1 MDSVHGIALRNCDPE
16 GPLMIQIVKLYN
28 ADNVNTF
35 DAFGRVLS
43 GTIKVN
49 DSVNVLG
56 EGYSP
61 DDEENMFIK
70 QVTGLSIYESR
81 YKVSVTKVPCG
92 NWVLISGIDQS
103 IIKTAT
109 ITDNLDYVHTFQPL
123 RFNTQPVLKIAVE
136 PVNPT
141 ELPKM
146 LEGLRKINKSYPI
159 LTTKVEESG
168 EHIILGP
175 GELYLDCA
183 MHDLR
188 KLYAEIDIK
197 VSDPVVTFCETVVDT
212 SSLKC
217 FALTPNKKNK
227 LTMICEPLEKGI
239 ADDIENSVISVNW
252 PKVQLGK
259 HFVDSYNWD
268 ILSSRNIWAFGPTDL
283 SPNILVNDTLPSEV
297 FLDQHFRPIRN
308 FCSQLKTPLG
318 KGFSGA
324 LAKVHWLMNVTF

>member
-1 MDSVHGIALRNCDPE
+1 
-16 GPLMIQIVKLYN
+16 MIQIVKLYN
-28 ADNVNTF
+28 ADNVSTF

-61 DDEENMFIK
+61 DDEENMFVK
-70 QVTGLSIYESR
+70 QVTSLSIYESR
-81 YKVSVTKVPCG
+81 YKVNVNKVPCG

-109 ITDNLDYVHTFQPL
+109 ITDNLNDVHTFRPL

-239 ADDIENSVISVNW
+239 ADDIENSVVSINW

-283 SPNILVNDTLPSEV
+283 SPNVLVNDTLPSEV
-297 FLDQHFRPIRN
+297 FLD
-308 FCSQLKTPLG
+308 
-318 KGFSGA
+318 
-324 LAKVHWLMNVTF
+324 

>member
-28 ADNVNTF
+28 ADNVSTF

-61 DDEENMFIK
+61 DDEENMFVK
-70 QVTGLSIYESR
+70 QVTSLSIYESR
-81 YKVSVTKVPCG
+81 YKVNVNKVPCG

-109 ITDNLDYVHTFQPL
+109 ITDNLNDVHTFRPL

-239 ADDIENSVISVNW
+239 ADDIENSVVSINW

-283 SPNILVNDTLPSEV
+283 SPNVLVNDTLPSEV
-297 FLDQHFRPIRN
+297 FLD
-308 FCSQLKTPLG
+308 
-318 KGFSGA
+318 
-324 LAKVHWLMNVTF
+324 

>member
-1 MDSVHGIALRNCDPE
+1 MDSVHGIAIRDCDPN

-28 ADNVNTF
+28 VDNVTTF

-43 GTIKVN
+43 GTIKV
-49 DSVNVLG
+49 SQTVNVLG

-61 DDEENMFIK
+61 DDEENMFVK
-70 QVTGLSIYESR
+70 QITGLAIFESR
-81 YKVSVTKVPCG
+81 YKVNVDQVPCG
-92 NWVLISGIDQS
+92 SWVLISGIDQS

-109 ITDNLDYVHTFQPL
+109 ITDQLEDAHTFKSL
-123 RFNTQPVLKIAVE
+123 KFNTQPVFKIAVE

-146 LEGLRKINKSYPI
+146 LEGLRKINKSYQI

-168 EHIILGP
+168 EHIILAP

-197 VSDPVVTFCETVVDT
+197 VSDPVVKFCETVVDT
-212 SSLKC
+212 SSIKC

-227 LTMICEPLEKGI
+227 ITMICEPLERGI
-239 ADDIENSVISVNW
+239 SDDIENSVISIKW
-252 PKVQLGK
+252 PKAQLGK
-259 HFVDSYNWD
+259 HFVDKYEWD
-268 ILSSRNIWAFGPTDL
+268 ILSSRNIWAFGPDDI

-297 FLDQHFRPIRN
+297 YYLI
-308 FCSQLKTPLG
+308 
-318 KGFSGA
+318 
-324 LAKVHWLMNVTF
+324 